1 MFLKIKI
8 KQYFRINVYTD
19 IYGYIYIY
27 LHIYIYIYKVYIYI
41 YLCIY
46 ILILNQLLMCP
57 SVYELQVAT
66 KVAIY
71 NKQCK
76 KQIHIHIYIYI
87 YIYIY
92 I

>member
-1 MFLKIKI
+1 
-8 KQYFRINVYTD
+8 
-19 IYGYIYIY
+19 
-27 LHIYIYIYKVYIYI
+27 
-41 YLCIY
+41 
-46 ILILNQLLMCP
+46 MCP

-87 YIYIY
+87 YIHIDAYNICLEND
-92 I
+92 